1 MHAFRIS
8 FGIHHFALY
17 GLYRIFQKHFDKQ
30 KIYRMSLYI
39 YIADDPQSHT
49 NFIETPPN
57 EYLKGFRI
65 MNQGNQGMKPRKVF
79 FNAVK
84 VDCS

>member
-1 MHAFRIS
+1 MLLGSALESTTLLCMDYTAFFRSILIS
-8 FGIHHFALY
+8 KKF
-17 GLYRIFQKHFDKQ
+17 
-30 KIYRMSLYI
+30 YRMSLYI